1 MKKTTQTISIFS
13 WKRIILKG
21 FTNKCNVGTE
31 YLISEFVVNS
41 DWRTFGGANQD
52 LKGILIAVS
61 QMFHL
66 FDFFYSGHMC
76 DQV

>member
-41 DWRTFGGANQD
+41 DWRTFGSGRWGQE
-52 LKGILIAVS
+52 S
-61 QMFHL
+61 QL
-66 FDFFYSGHMC
+66 GRS
-76 DQV
+76 VWR

>member
-31 YLISEFVVNS
+31 YLISELSVLTDEWGQESQLGRSV
-41 DWRTFGGANQD
+41 WR
-52 LKGILIAVS
+52 
-61 QMFHL
+61 
-66 FDFFYSGHMC
+66 
-76 DQV
+76 

>member
-1 MKKTTQTISIFS
+1 MNGDRNLS
-13 WKRIILKG
+13 WADQ
-21 FTNKCNVGTE
+21 C
-31 YLISEFVVNS
+31 
-41 DWRTFGGANQD
+41 GANQD

-61 QMFHL
+61 QMFYL

>member
-1 MKKTTQTISIFS
+1 MKKTTQTISIFN

-21 FTNKCNVGTE
+21 FTNKCN
-31 YLISEFVVNS
+31 
-41 DWRTFGGANQD
+41 D

>member
-21 FTNKCNVGTE
+21 FTKKCNVGTE

-41 DWRTFGGANQD
+41 DWRTFGSD
-52 LKGILIAVS
+52 R
-61 QMFHL
+61 
-66 FDFFYSGHMC
+66 
-76 DQV
+76 

>member
-21 FTNKCNVGTE
+21 FTNKWNVGTE

-41 DWRTFGGANQD
+41 DWRTFGSD
-52 LKGILIAVS
+52 R
-61 QMFHL
+61 
-66 FDFFYSGHMC
+66 
-76 DQV
+76 

>member
-31 YLISEFVVNS
+31 YLISEFVVNELS
-41 DWRTFGGANQD
+41 VLTDEWGQESQLGRSVWR
-52 LKGILIAVS
+52 
-61 QMFHL
+61 
-66 FDFFYSGHMC
+66 
-76 DQV
+76 

>member
-13 WKRIILKG
+13 WKRICLKG

-41 DWRTFGGANQD
+41 DCRLSVLTDEWGQESQLGRSVWR
-52 LKGILIAVS
+52 
-61 QMFHL
+61 
-66 FDFFYSGHMC
+66 
-76 DQV
+76 

>member
-41 DWRTFGGANQD
+41 DWRTFGSDRWMGT
-52 LKGILIAVS
+52 GISAGPISVALIRI
-61 QMFHL
+61 
-66 FDFFYSGHMC
+66 
-76 DQV
+76 

>member
-31 YLISEFVVNS
+31 PDFV
-41 DWRTFGGANQD
+41 TTKTA
-52 LKGILIAVS
+52 IL
-61 QMFHL
+61 
-66 FDFFYSGHMC
+66 
-76 DQV
+76 

>member
-21 FTNKCNVGTE
+21 CTHKCNVGTE

-41 DWRTFGGANQD
+41 DWRTFGSD
-52 LKGILIAVS
+52 R
-61 QMFHL
+61 
-66 FDFFYSGHMC
+66 
-76 DQV
+76 